1 MRKKIYLFVAFF
13 ATLVSGYAQVSGNL
27 QYNENNRFEQSQSYK
42 QGKSKAMAAPVS
54 AGYNYNQG
62 AQPNYADNAMMSQIT
77 NTWSTY
83 ASGNEHVVKVN
94 ILYNATPQNFTAIF
108 HINQAGKKVAELDS
122 LLQQRVNKFVGL
134 ASKIGVKKDHFYLDM
149 IALVPIFD
157 REKRTFSKSYIQV
170 PKGFEMQ
177 KNIHVRYHDP
187 AQLDQLYSMAAQCEI
202 YDLIKV
208 EYQYD
213 STEFAHSVIREKAN
227 AVLQKKLKMLANM
240 GIKLDTCYRTM
251 TEQQNQSFP
260 TDQYVSYQPL
270 AVSTI
275 DDEGSSDAT
284 KIATNSISRSTL
296 FYNQLSSDGFD
307 AIINPSPLKPG
318 LQFVYSLEVKYRRV
332 APVNTVVK
340 YEKGADTKE
349 VYLVTPQG
357 TIKEIPIK

>member
-1 MRKKIYLFVAFF
+1 MQKKYLIVVAFF
-13 ATLVSGYAQVSGNL
+13 ATLGNSFAQVSGNA

-42 QGKSKAMAAPVS
+42 SKAKGRAD
-54 AGYNYNQG
+54 
-62 AQPNYADNAMMSQIT
+62 QPAYMGNVQTNNYADNALMSQVT
-77 NTWSTY
+77 NTYSSYT
-83 ASGNEHVVKVN
+83 AGNEHVVRVN
-94 ILYNATPQNFTAIF
+94 VLYNANPQNYTAIF

-122 LLQQRVNKFVGL
+122 LLQHRVNKFIAL
-134 ASKIGVKKDHFYLDM
+134 ASKIGIKKEYFYLDM

-187 AQLDQLYSMAAQCEI
+187 AHLDQLYSMAAQCEI

-213 STEFAHSVIREKAN
+213 STDAANQIIREKAN
-227 AVLQKKLKMLANM
+227 SILSKKLKMLANM

-260 TDQYVSYQPL
+260 TDRYTRYQPL
-270 AVSTI
+270 AVSSL

-284 KIATNSISRSTL
+284 KIAANPISRSTL
-296 FYNQLSSDGFD
+296 FYNQVSTDGFD

-318 LQFVYSLEVKYRRV
+318 IQFVYTLEVKYRRV
-332 APVNTVVK
+332 EPVNVITK
-340 YEKGADTKE
+340 YQQGENTKE

-357 TIKEIPIK
+357 TVNKIPVK

>member
-1 MRKKIYLFVAFF
+1 MQKKYLIVVAFF
-13 ATLVSGYAQVSGNL
+13 ATLGNSFAQVSGNA

-42 QGKSKAMAAPVS
+42 KAKVRGDVAP
-54 AGYNYNQG
+54 YNGNVQTN
-62 AQPNYADNAMMSQIT
+62 NYTDNALMSQVT
-77 NTWSTY
+77 NTYSTY
-83 ASGNEHVVKVN
+83 TAGNEHVVRVN
-94 ILYNATPQNFTAIF
+94 VLYNANPQNYTAIF

-122 LLQQRVNKFVGL
+122 LLQQRVNKFIAL
-134 ASKIGVKKDHFYLDM
+134 ASKIGIKKDHFYLDM

-187 AQLDQLYSMAAQCEI
+187 AHLDQLYSMAAQCEI

-213 STEFAHSVIREKAN
+213 STDVANQIIREKAN
-227 AVLQKKLKMLANM
+227 AILSKKLKMLANM

-260 TDQYVSYQPL
+260 TDRYTRYQPL
-270 AVSTI
+270 AVSSL
-275 DDEGSSDAT
+275 DDEGTSDAT
-284 KIATNSISRSTL
+284 KIAANPISRSTL
-296 FYNQLSSDGFD
+296 FYNQVSTDGFD

-318 LQFVYSLEVKYRRV
+318 IQFVYTLEVKYRRV
-332 APVNTVVK
+332 EPVNVVTK
-340 YEKGADTKE
+340 YQQGENTKE
-349 VYLVTPQG
+349 VYLITPQG
-357 TIKEIPIK
+357 TVNKIPVK

>member
-1 MRKKIYLFVAFF
+1 MQKKYGLFVAFF
-13 ATLVSGYAQVSGNL
+13 ATVLVGYSQVSGNL

-42 QGKSKAMAAPVS
+42 SGKKASATPAA
-54 AGYNYNQG
+54 AGYLYNNQNT
-62 AQPNYADNAMMSQIT
+62 QNNYADNAMMSQIT
-77 NTWSTY
+77 NTYSTY
-83 ASGNEHVVKVN
+83 ASGNEHVIKVN
-94 ILYNATPQNFTAIF
+94 ILYNATPQNYTAIF

-122 LLQQRVNKFVGL
+122 LLQHRVNKFISL
-134 ASKIGVKKDHFYLDM
+134 ASKIGIKKDNFYLDM

-177 KNIHVRYHDP
+177 KNIHVRYYDP
-187 AQLDQLYSMAAQCEI
+187 AHLDQLYSMAAQCEI

-213 STEFAHSVIREKAN
+213 STDYANTQIRDKAN
-227 AVLQKKLKMLANM
+227 LILQKKMKMLANM

-260 TDQYVSYQPL
+260 TDRYVRYQPL

-275 DDEGSSDAT
+275 DDESPSDAS
-284 KIATNSISRSTL
+284 KIASNPVSRNTL
-296 FYNQLSSDGFD
+296 FYNQVSTDGFD
-307 AIINPSPLKPG
+307 AIIHPSPLKPG
-318 LQFVYSLEVKYRRV
+318 IQFVYSLEVKFRRI

-340 YEKGADTKE
+340 YEKGTDTKE
-349 VYLVTPQG
+349 IYLVTPQG
-357 TIKEIPIK
+357 TIKEIPVK

>member
-1 MRKKIYLFVAFF
+1 
-13 ATLVSGYAQVSGNL
+13 
-27 QYNENNRFEQSQSYK
+27 
-42 QGKSKAMAAPVS
+42 
-54 AGYNYNQG
+54 
-62 AQPNYADNAMMSQIT
+62 
-77 NTWSTY
+77 
-83 ASGNEHVVKVN
+83 
-94 ILYNATPQNFTAIF
+94 LYNATPQNFTAIF

-122 LLQQRVNKFVGL
+122 LLQQRVNKFISL
-134 ASKIGVKKDHFYLDM
+134 SSKIGVKKDNFYLDM

-157 REKRTFSKSYIQV
+157 KEKRTFSKSYIQV

-187 AQLDQLYSMAAQCEI
+187 AQLDQLYSIAAQCEI

-213 STEFAHSVIREKAN
+213 STEYANAIIREKAN

-260 TDQYVSYQPL
+260 TDQYVRYQPL

-275 DDEGSSDAT
+275 DDEGSSEAS
-284 KIATNSISRSTL
+284 KIASNPVSRNTL
-296 FYNQLSSDGFD
+296 FYNQLSTDGFD

-318 LQFVYSLEVKYRRV
+318 LQFVYSMEVKYRRV
-332 APVNTVVK
+332 APINTVVK
-340 YEKGADTKE
+340 YEKGNDTKE

>member
-1 MRKKIYLFVAFF
+1 MRKKIYSFVAFI
-13 ATLVSGYAQVSGNL
+13 ATICTVAAQVSGNL

-42 QGKSKAMAAPVS
+42 QGKSRAMATPAA
-54 AGYNYNQG
+54 AGYNVNQA
-62 AQPNYADNAMMSQIT
+62 AQPNYSDNAMMSQIT
-77 NTWSTY
+77 NTYSTY
-83 ASGNEHVVKVN
+83 TSGNEHVVKVN
-94 ILYNATPQNFTAIF
+94 ILYNATPQNYTAIF

-122 LLQQRVNKFVGL
+122 LLQHRVNKFIAL
-134 ASKIGVKKDHFYLDM
+134 ASKIGVKKDNFYLDM

-187 AQLDQLYSMAAQCEI
+187 AHLDQLYSMAAQCEI

-213 STEFAHSVIREKAN
+213 STDHANTIIRDKAN
-227 AVLQKKLKMLANM
+227 VILLKKLKMLGNM

-260 TDQYVSYQPL
+260 TDRYVRYQPL

-275 DDEGSSDAT
+275 DDESSTDALKGT
-284 KIATNSISRSTL
+284 SNPISRNTL
-296 FYNQLSSDGFD
+296 FYNQVSTDGFD

-318 LQFVYSLEVKYRRV
+318 IQFVYSLEVKYRRV

>member
-1 MRKKIYLFVAFF
+1 MQKKYLIVVAFF
-13 ATLVSGYAQVSGNL
+13 ATLGNSFAQVSGNA

-42 QGKSKAMAAPVS
+42 KAKGRGDVAP
-54 AGYNYNQG
+54 YNGNVQTN
-62 AQPNYADNAMMSQIT
+62 NYSDNALMSQVT
-77 NTWSTY
+77 NTYSTY
-83 ASGNEHVVKVN
+83 TAGNEHVVRVN
-94 ILYNATPQNFTAIF
+94 VLYNANPQNYTAIF

-122 LLQQRVNKFVGL
+122 LLQQRVNKFIAL

-187 AQLDQLYSMAAQCEI
+187 AHLDQLYSMAAQCEI

-213 STEFAHSVIREKAN
+213 STDVANQIIREKAN
-227 AVLQKKLKMLANM
+227 AILNKKLKMLANM

-260 TDQYVSYQPL
+260 TDRYTRYQPL
-270 AVSTI
+270 AVSSL
-275 DDEGSSDAT
+275 DDEGTSDAT
-284 KIATNSISRSTL
+284 KIAANPISRSTL
-296 FYNQLSSDGFD
+296 FYNQVSTDGFD

-318 LQFVYSLEVKYRRV
+318 IQFVYTLEVKYRRV
-332 APVNTVVK
+332 EPVNVITK
-340 YEKGADTKE
+340 YQQGENTKE
-349 VYLVTPQG
+349 VYLITPQG
-357 TIKEIPIK
+357 TVNKIPVK

>member
-1 MRKKIYLFVAFF
+1 MQKKYLIVVAFF
-13 ATLVSGYAQVSGNL
+13 ATLGNSFAQVSGNA

-42 QGKSKAMAAPVS
+42 KAKGRGDVAPYSGNVQTN
-54 AGYNYNQG
+54 NYS
-62 AQPNYADNAMMSQIT
+62 DNALMSQVT
-77 NTWSTY
+77 NTYSTY
-83 ASGNEHVVKVN
+83 TAGNEHVVRVN
-94 ILYNATPQNFTAIF
+94 VLYNANPQNYTAIF

-122 LLQQRVNKFVGL
+122 LLQQRVNKFIAL

-187 AQLDQLYSMAAQCEI
+187 AHLDQLYSMAAQCEI

-213 STEFAHSVIREKAN
+213 STDAANQIIREKAN
-227 AVLQKKLKMLANM
+227 AILSKKLKMLANM

-260 TDQYVSYQPL
+260 TDRYTRYQPL
-270 AVSTI
+270 AVSSL
-275 DDEGSSDAT
+275 DDEGTSDVT
-284 KIATNSISRSTL
+284 KIAANPISRSTL
-296 FYNQLSSDGFD
+296 FYNQVSTDGFD

-318 LQFVYSLEVKYRRV
+318 IQFVYTLEVKYRRV
-332 APVNTVVK
+332 EPVNVVTK
-340 YEKGADTKE
+340 YQQGENTKE
-349 VYLVTPQG
+349 VYLITPQG
-357 TIKEIPIK
+357 TVNKIPVK